1 MTTRGD
7 EGMVTVP
14 FVGLAPFLEDN
25 ALYFFGRDGDRAVI
39 TSNMIAA
46 RLTVLYGPS
55 GCGKSSLLDAGVAN
69 QINNIVAPK
78 QIAAGKKPEFVVV
91 SFHDWRDRPRDALL
105 ARLHERIEAVLNH
118 AVEPPIAEL
127 ALADSLFEWSKHV
140 RGAAP
145 DRAGSVRGILPL
157 P

>member
-1 MTTRGD
+1 MMSNPEPGFMTTCVD
-7 EGMVTVP
+7 ERMVKVP

-69 QINNIVAPK
+69 QINNIVTPK
-78 QIAAGKKPEFVVV
+78 QIAAGKSPEFVVV
-91 SFHDWRDRPRDALL
+91 SFREWRDRPRDALL
-105 ARLHERIEAVLNH
+105 ARLHKRIEAVLGR
-118 AVEPPIAEL
+118 AVEPPSADLPLAE
-127 ALADSLFEWSKHV
+127 ALCAWSTHV
-140 RGAAP
+140 RGA
-145 DRAGSVRGILPL
+145 S
-157 P
+157 